1 MIRELDR
8 SDTAKGPAV
17 SAGFVASPSFVPL
30 AAGTL
35 ANDFEGPWE
44 CHMLRRDHLASRNI
58 RLDRP
63 NAPGLGSA
71 VVAFRPIG
79 TTNRSPFRQLGM
91 PDPSHSTAVEA
102 DIIPLQPRR
111 LAARTHSA
119 ASPVMVKYTRTDV
132 SRPVQSV
139 ASEDDHRQRM
149 FENLVVVAWV
159 GTLLTAAFYVYGKLL
174 GIH

>member
-1 MIRELDR
+1 
-8 SDTAKGPAV
+8 
-17 SAGFVASPSFVPL
+17 
-30 AAGTL
+30 
-35 ANDFEGPWE
+35 
-44 CHMLRRDHLASRNI
+44 MLRRDHLASRHV

-63 NAPGLGSA
+63 NTPRLGSA

-79 TTNRSPFRQLGM
+79 TTNRLPFRQLGM
-91 PDPSHSTAVEA
+91 PDPSHSTALEA

-119 ASPVMVKYTRTDV
+119 ASP
-132 SRPVQSV
+132 PVINKHTPLESV
-139 ASEDDHRQRM
+139 ASADDHRQRM
-149 FENLVVVAWV
+149 FENLIVVAWV